1 MPNPLGRGIR
11 GGYGIGRISPG
22 IPREKV
28 TQWGRIRRFG
38 AGGDSFA
45 FRAGKAKIRLLFK
58 STRILIFS
66 KQTPRNKRAIC
77 HQ

>member
-1 MPNPLGRGIR
+1 MPNPMGRGIP
-11 GGYGIGRISPG
+11 GGYGIGRISLEFPG
-22 IPREKV
+22 EKV
-28 TQWGRIRRFG
+28 TQWGRIRRLG
-38 AGGDSFA
+38 GSGDSFT
-45 FRAGKAKIRLLFK
+45 FRAGKAKIRLLLK